1 MSKYFF
7 HVEKKDMRIN
17 RSERWYIKKSKFDT
31 SINIEGNKLKIA
43 LDRKNGRFNRKHNS
57 FTEGMKKI
65 DISEIL
71 SINFKIGYAID
82 FNIHQICFILII
94 IMALLGVIGCI
105 PHLWRQIIYGL
116 VRSPLELNIL
126 PLLIFIIAMVS
137 SLSNLTFKCVQ
148 IKYKEDNV
156 ISSKGYKKFVFPIS
170 GLFFYPMTRNE
181 KKVFNAFIKEIQ
193 ENNVDIKV
201 KKDNLTKGFVILLII
216 FLLVVISAP
225 IIAVY
230 N

>member
-1 MSKYFF
+1 
-7 HVEKKDMRIN
+7 MRIT
-17 RSERWYIKKSKFDT
+17 RSERLYTKKSKFDT

-57 FTEGMKKI
+57 FTEGMREI
-65 DISEIL
+65 DISGIL

-94 IMALLGVIGCI
+94 IMALFGVIGCI

-126 PLLIFIIAMVS
+126 PVLIFIIAMVS
-137 SLSNLTFKCVQ
+137 FLSNLTCKCVQ

-156 ISSKGYKKFVFPIS
+156 INSRGYKKFVFPIS
-170 GLFFYPMTRNE
+170 GLFFYPMSRNE
-181 KKVFNAFIKEIQ
+181 KKIFNAFIKEIQ
-193 ENNVDIKV
+193 EDNSDIKV
-201 KKDNLTKGFVILLII
+201 KKDNLTKGFAILLITFI
-216 FLLVVISAP
+216 LVVISIP
-225 IIAVY
+225 IITIY
-230 N
+230 KG